1 MGAASL
7 KNGADGWLRF
17 LVVVMLLGGAS
28 LFLHGQ
34 AGAERLPHREGL
46 TSFPLKIG
54 DWSGTEL
61 SIQPDVREV
70 LGDGDFM
77 ERIYRRASQE
87 PAIDLFL
94 AYFPSQRAGSTMH
107 SPQNCLPGAGWTP
120 VGQARIQVAIPGR
133 HPITVNRYEVAK
145 GPERQLVLYWY
156 EIHGRAVADEYWAKF
171 FLVSDAIRMNRRD
184 GALSRL
190 ATPLA
195 PGEGVEAGQLRLVE
209 FARQMMPLLG
219 NYIPQ

>member
-1 MGAASL
+1 MKKILTKRHWSL
-7 KNGADGWLRF
+7 ALLVLGLLGMTS
-17 LVVVMLLGGAS
+17 VVVRRQGEVE
-28 LFLHGQ
+28 H
-34 AGAERLPHREGL
+34 LPHREEFA
-46 TSFPLKIG
+46 SFPSRIG
-54 DWSGTEL
+54 DWQGTDIHIR
-61 SIQPDVREV
+61 SDVRAV

-77 ERIYRRASQE
+77 ERIYRRASQK

-120 VGQARIQVAIPGR
+120 VGQARIQVTIPDR